1 MKYSFYCSG
10 VAPICEIQALVDS
23 DVNYGVSLHTLSN
36 KSLKYMLENPTGRIF
51 VDSGA
56 FAEYGKARI
65 THEQWLK
72 KLDVYSQLANV
83 YGKNALFV
91 APDCIGDQTET
102 IIRLLRYKNKV
113 LDLLRKAEV
122 IIPLQKGELSV
133 SSFYYQIVQILG
145 TSNFV
150 CGLPF
155 KKSALGMDD
164 YVELVET
171 VAPKRVHFLGVSPRS
186 QKFPYIK
193 KFTDSLEEPPCISLD
208 AVMFRAL
215 AGRKYGVKPLT
226 EAQDFF
232 RDGIRSPS
240 EGKYLAIRHIKH
252 EIVKENNKIV

>member
-1 MKYSFYCSG
+1 MKYTFYCSG
-10 VAPICEIQALVDS
+10 VAPICEIKALVDS
-23 DVNYGVSLHTLSN
+23 DIHYGVSLHTLSN
-36 KSLKYMLENPTGRIF
+36 KSLQYMIQNPVGKIF

-56 FAEYGKARI
+56 FAEYGKERI
-65 THEQWLK
+65 THREWLR
-72 KLDVYSQLANV
+72 KLNIYSQLANV

-102 IIRLLRYKNKV
+102 IIRLLRYKNKI
-113 LDLLRKAEV
+113 LDLLDKANV
-122 IIPLQKGELSV
+122 IVPLQKGSLSI
-133 SSFYYQIVQILG
+133 SAFYYQVVQILG

-155 KKSALGMDD
+155 KKSALNIED
-164 YVELVET
+164 YIELVQT
-171 VAPKRVHFLGVSPRS
+171 VAPERVHFLGVSPRS

-193 KFTDSLEEPPCISLD
+193 KVTQQLDNPPCISLD

-232 RDGIRSPS
+232 RDGVRTPS
-240 EGKYLAIRHIKH
+240 EVKYLAIRHIKH
-252 EIVKENNKIV
+252 EIVKENNKVV